1 MNSVKRAA
9 LIIGGYV
16 FVGIG
21 AIGIVVPIL
30 PTTPFLILAAICFGS
45 SSPKAR
51 IWLENNRFFGEYI
64 ENYRT
69 GAGVSRSRKVSAIV
83 FLWVLLMI
91 SGFFMRHN
99 TLVLCILAV
108 VGTLVTIHIL
118 TLKGRSASAITIEEN
133 ELG

>member
-1 MNSVKRAA
+1 M
-9 LIIGGYV
+9 L
-16 FVGIG
+16 VGIG

-45 SSPKAR
+45 SSPKTR

-99 TLVLCILAV
+99 ALVLCILAI
-108 VGTLVTIHIL
+108 VGVLVTIHIL
-118 TLKGRSASAITIEEN
+118 TLKGRSASAVVMEEN
-133 ELG
+133 ELV